1 MATCVSIAMHRLL
14 ATAALGGFLGGAL
27 ATYAQSPPQAAQ
39 QKHSFEVVSVKPSA
53 AANDSTSVHT
63 TPYRIQCENVLVR
76 QLLMMGFAI
85 RSESQIESLPDWA
98 KSERFNIDATVDEET
113 AAATKGR
120 SREERQKWQQEMMQS
135 LLEDRFHMKF
145 HWAKKELPVYSLT
158 VAKSGSKLKATVLP
172 PPPPGTDPNAKSRD
186 PGTSFSTSN
195 GHMVV
200 TNGSMETFAN
210 QLSHMMEM
218 DGRVVLD
225 RTNLPGRF
233 DWTLDWSPERQQ
245 NSFRGADGNPTPA
258 PTADTSKPNLLTAL
272 QEQLGLKVEQDK
284 APVDLLV
291 IDDLERPTEN

>member
-1 MATCVSIAMHRLL
+1 MAGCVSIAMHRLL
-14 ATAALGGFLGGAL
+14 ATAVLGSALV
-27 ATYAQSPPQAAQ
+27 TYAQSPSQVGQ

-53 AANDSTSVHT
+53 AANDSTNVDT
-63 TPYRIQCENVLVR
+63 TPYRIRCENVLVR
-76 QLLMMGFAI
+76 QLLMMGFTI
-85 RSESQIESLPDWA
+85 RSESQIESMPDWA
-98 KSERFNIDATVDEET
+98 KSERFNIDAKVDEET
-113 AAATKGR
+113 AATMKGL

-135 LLEDRFHMKF
+135 LIEDRFHLKF
-145 HWAKKELPVYSLT
+145 HWGKKELPVYILT

-172 PPPPGTDPNAKSRD
+172 PPPPGTAPNAKPRD

-200 TNGSMETFAN
+200 TNGSMDAFSN
-210 QLSHMMEM
+210 QLSHMAEM

-225 RTNLPGRF
+225 RTNLPGKF
-233 DWTLDWSPERQQ
+233 DWTLDWAPERQQ
-245 NSFRGADGNPTPA
+245 NSFRGADSGNPAPA
-258 PTADTSKPNLLTAL
+258 PTADTSKPNLFTAL